1 MTGRSLA
8 IQGGLAAVGLVAV
21 YATWQREPE
30 RAPGAV
36 TVIDASKSDVT
47 LVRYEDDASAVD
59 MTRGK
64 VGDKDGVWL
73 HLVTKPKA
81 DPKKPDPAKPDP
93 AKPDAKKTDPK
104 TDPKADPKAEVK
116 PEPKN
121 PHKPDVKADA
131 PPAPPR
137 DLPGADA
144 ATKLY
149 DQFAPF
155 VSQRAFGVLEAN
167 KLKELG
173 LDNPKRKLEVTVK
186 GAVRRYEIGQPAA
199 QTTGEAFLRDT
210 RDGRVYLMPRNILAE
225 LSNAAHM
232 VDRRLHT
239 FELGDFDKV
248 KLSAGGKQKEF
259 VHVGRESKATA
270 GFAPAKTP
278 DKKDQMAKNWH
289 DALWRVF
296 PTELLGKGEEPAA
309 GKITVLL
316 RVDYTEGGGAVG
328 WIEIGRAPEAISG
341 ASDDATPTGDVFAR
355 TEHTAGWVKI
365 PSGGQLVPDAQKLI
379 AAP

>member
-8 IQGGLAAVGLVAV
+8 VQGGLAALGLVVV
-21 YATWQREPE
+21 YTTWQREPE
-30 RAPGAV
+30 HAPGSV
-36 TVIDASKSDVT
+36 VVIDASKSDVT
-47 LVRYEDDASAVD
+47 LIRYEDDTSAVD
-59 MTRGK
+59 LTRGK
-64 VGDKDGVWL
+64 IGNEPGVWL

-81 DPKKPDPAKPDP
+81 DTKPAAPNPHAKPEAPKPTDPKAPAKPDDKA
-93 AKPDAKKTDPK
+93 AKPDDKSPK
-104 TDPKADPKAEVK
+104 
-116 PEPKN
+116 
-121 PHKPDVKADA
+121 
-131 PPAPPR
+131 PAVATTPPR
-137 DLPGADA
+137 DLPGGEGAK
-144 ATKLY
+144 KLY

-155 VSQRAFGVLEAN
+155 VSMRSFGVLEAN

-186 GAVRRYEIGQPAA
+186 GAVRRYEIGQPSA
-199 QTTGEAFLRDT
+199 QSSGEAFLRDT
-210 RDGRVYLMPRNILAE
+210 RDGRVYLMPRQILSE
-225 LSNAAHM
+225 LQNANHM

-239 FELGDFDKV
+239 FEPGDFDRI

-270 GFAPAKTP
+270 GFAPVKTP

-309 GKITVLL
+309 GKVTVLL
-316 RVDYTEGGGAVG
+316 RVDYTEDKASVG
-328 WIEIGRAPEAISG
+328 WIEIGRAPEAASG
-341 ASDDATPTGDVFAR
+341 VSDDGAPTGDMFAR

>member
-8 IQGGLAAVGLVAV
+8 VQGGLAALGLVTV

-47 LVRYEDDASAVD
+47 MIHYEDETTAVD
-59 MTRGK
+59 FTRGK
-64 VGDKDGVWL
+64 TGGEDGVWL

-81 DPKKPDPAKPDP
+81 EEKPDKP
-93 AKPDAKKTDPK
+93 
-104 TDPKADPKAEVK
+104 DPKADPKAPAK
-116 PEPKN
+116 
-121 PHKPDVKADA
+121 
-131 PPAPPR
+131 PPAKPAPTPPPR
-137 DLPGADA
+137 DLPGADNA
-144 ATKLY
+144 KKLY
-149 DQFAPF
+149 DQFAPLT
-155 VSQRAFGVLEAN
+155 SLRAFGVMEAN

-210 RDGRVYLMPRNILAE
+210 RDGRVYLMPRNILSE
-225 LSNAAHM
+225 LQNASHM

-239 FELGDFDKV
+239 FELGDFDRI
-248 KLSAGGKQKEF
+248 KLSAGGKTKEF
-259 VHVGRESKATA
+259 AHVGRESRTTS
-270 GFAPAKTP
+270 GFAPVKTP
-278 DKKDQMAKNWH
+278 DKRDQTAKNWH

-296 PTELLGKGEEPAA
+296 PTELLSKGEEPTA
-309 GKITVLL
+309 GKVNVVL
-316 RVDYTEGGGAVG
+316 RVDYTEDNGSVG
-328 WIEIGRAPEAISG
+328 WIEIGRTPEPGSG
-341 ASDDATPTGDVFAR
+341 MSDDAAAATGEVYAR
-355 TEHTAGWVKI
+355 TEHTAGWAKI
-365 PSGGQLVPDAQKLI
+365 PSGGQIVPDAQKLI

>member
-1 MTGRSLA
+1 MTGRSVA
-8 IQGGLAAVGLVAV
+8 VQGGLAALGLIAV

-47 LVRYEDDASAVD
+47 LVRYEDDVSSVD
-59 MTRGK
+59 LTRGK
-64 VGDKDGVWL
+64 VGDAEGVWL

-81 DPKKPDPAKPDP
+81 DPPKPDAAKPADPKKPDA
-93 AKPDAKKTDPK
+93 
-104 TDPKADPKAEVK
+104 KADPKADVK
-116 PEPKN
+116 PPEPKN
-121 PHKPDVKADA
+121 PHKPDTKTAG

-137 DLPGADA
+137 DLPGAEA
-144 ATKLY
+144 AKKLF
-149 DQFAPF
+149 DQFAPL
-155 VSQRAFGVLEAN
+155 VSLRAFGVLEAN

-173 LDNPKRKLEVTVK
+173 LENPKRKLEVTVK

-225 LSNAAHM
+225 LSNASHM

-239 FELGDFDKV
+239 FELADFDRI

-270 GFAPAKTP
+270 GFAPPKTP

-309 GKITVLL
+309 GKISVLL
-316 RVDYTEGGGAVG
+316 RVDYTEDNSSVG
-328 WIEIGRAPEAISG
+328 WIEIGRAPEAASG
-341 ASDDATPTGDVFAR
+341 VSEDAAPTGDVFAR
-355 TEHTAGWVKI
+355 TEHTAGWVKL